1 MVPKTSIS
9 PNYLNEYSMFVN
21 EKKLYLYRGEKM
33 VVKIEVFTSPS
44 CPYCPMAV
52 QLVEDVQKDMMD
64 DVEVEKIDIME
75 DQEKAREYGLMAVP
89 AIALNGVVRF
99 VGAPG
104 KEELLEAIKEEMSNK
119 T

>member
-1 MVPKTSIS
+1 
-9 PNYLNEYSMFVN
+9 
-21 EKKLYLYRGEKM
+21 M

-44 CPYCPMAV
+44 CPYCPMAI
-52 QLVEDVQKDMMD
+52 QLVDDVKKDMMD
-64 DVEVEKIDIME
+64 KVEVEKIDIMV

-104 KEELLEAIKEEMSNK
+104 KEELVEAIKEELAEK
-119 T
+119 

>member
-1 MVPKTSIS
+1 
-9 PNYLNEYSMFVN
+9 
-21 EKKLYLYRGEKM
+21 M

-52 QLVEDVQKDMMD
+52 ELVDEVKKEMPD
-64 DVEVEKIDIME
+64 DLEVEKIDIMV
-75 DQEKAREYGLMAVP
+75 DREKAIEYGLMAVP

-104 KEELLEAIKEEMSNK
+104 KEELVAAIKEEI
-119 T
+119 

>member
-1 MVPKTSIS
+1 
-9 PNYLNEYSMFVN
+9 
-21 EKKLYLYRGEKM
+21 M
-33 VVKIEVFTSPS
+33 VVKVEVFTSPS

-52 QLVEDVQKDMMD
+52 QLVE
-64 DVEVEKIDIME
+64 EVKKEMTEDLEVDKIDIMV

-104 KEELLEAIKEEMSNK
+104 KEELIEAIKEATQS
-119 T
+119 

>member
-1 MVPKTSIS
+1 
-9 PNYLNEYSMFVN
+9 
-21 EKKLYLYRGEKM
+21 M

-52 QLVEDVQKDMMD
+52 EMVNEVKKEMPD
-64 DVEVEKIDIME
+64 DLEIEKIDIMV
-75 DQEKAREYGLMAVP
+75 DREKAIEYGLMAVP

-104 KEELLEAIKEEMSNK
+104 KEELVAAIKEEIK
-119 T
+119 